1 MRTSAS
7 AAASRPSSSRK
18 TRSPSSRLSPGAV
31 PRSKLRLDGEAA
43 RPVDLREGPGDGAGH
58 LPPGQELRGG
68 DQHPPR
74 RRHPRG
80 GLGRARDDGGSGR
93 AGAGRFVFG
102 IPGRPGRAGGGR
114 RRRVAPRRVAN
125 GSAKGLTSTGSRK
138 PRCLL
143 WRAETMYGRLTR
155 FDNKSQGEDEQ
166 EAIRKF
172 EQNVARPSREVP
184 GFRGLAL
191 MLNREEGNGITIAY
205 WDYKAALDASAEQMK
220 QLRNQAVAD
229 SAGSMKVT
237 SVESGEVVSMERDG
251 DPRAGT
257 FARVNTLDGKP

>member
-1 MRTSAS
+1 
-7 AAASRPSSSRK
+7 
-18 TRSPSSRLSPGAV
+18 
-31 PRSKLRLDGEAA
+31 
-43 RPVDLREGPGDGAGH
+43 
-58 LPPGQELRGG
+58 
-68 DQHPPR
+68 
-74 RRHPRG
+74 
-80 GLGRARDDGGSGR
+80 
-93 AGAGRFVFG
+93 
-102 IPGRPGRAGGGR
+102 
-114 RRRVAPRRVAN
+114 
-125 GSAKGLTSTGSRK
+125 
-138 PRCLL
+138 
-143 WRAETMYGRLTR
+143 MYGRLTR

-191 MLNREEGNGITIAY
+191 MLNREEGKGITIAY
-205 WDYKAALDASAEQMK
+205 WDDKASLDASAEQMK

-257 FARVNTLDGKP
+257 FARVNTLDGKPQQIDATIVAYNRDVVPLLRSLPGFRSVVMSVNRETGRIIVGSVWNTEADRKASEAKVAEVRRKTAATAGAPQAQVELFEIVYADIPVGARTGR